1 MSMAQGNASKLEV
14 PSQHPLADGTTLL
27 IRPAEVA
34 DAAALLDYFETVSG
48 ESDFLTFGPGEFGI
62 SLAEEEAVLKK
73 VATRDN
79 ELYVVGAVDGRIV
92 GVLTFSAGE
101 RPRLRHVG
109 EFGLSILKAYWGLG
123 VGSLLLDR
131 LLEWARRGQV
141 INKINL
147 RVRSDNERAIRLYER
162 KGFVREGTTSRESRI
177 GGTYFSCDPHG
188 VW

>member
-1 MSMAQGNASKLEV
+1 MSMGQGNTSDLEA

-48 ESDFLTFGPGEFGI
+48 ESDFLTFGPRI
-62 SLAEEEAVLKK
+62 RHLAEEEAVLKK

-109 EFGLSILKAYWGLG
+109 EFGLSILKSCWGLG
-123 VGSLLLDR
+123 VGRCCSIGCSNG
-131 LLEWARRGQV
+131 ARRGQV

-147 RVRSDNERAIRLYER
+147 RVSP
-162 KGFVREGTTSRESRI
+162 TTSARSACTN
-177 GGTYFSCDPHG
+177 GGFSAKNDLQGLHRRHLLQLRPHG
-188 VW
+188 AGL